1 MEEPVGLF
9 FPIWRLQ
16 IRLVID
22 HDYDD
27 IDGDGDLDVD
37 DLDSDGD
44 DNVVDD
50 DLDGDGVLDDAQL
63 FEWLFC
69 VYMETVDQV
78 NHFDYAYDYAIDDLD
93 GDLDDHDL
101 ES

>member
-1 MEEPVGLF
+1 MEEQVGLF
-9 FPIWRLQ
+9 CPIWRLQ
-16 IRLVID
+16 IRLVVD

-69 VYMETVDQV
+69 AQMETVDQV
-78 NHFDYAYDYAIDDLD
+78 NHFDYAYMHMHMHI
-93 GDLDDHDL
+93 
-101 ES
+101 